1 MVQAVLFQEVRFEGL
16 EDWPTDAV
24 VMATYS
30 YLDQMEDYSQ
40 FVDEHPFLSLFITP
54 PTPPLIMKYD
64 CSTGLGQV
72 YAATAIA
79 AYNWYYGTDYDT
91 GDHDDLREF
100 WEKLQNDEYNIEM
113 IALVLAYK
121 LSYTGSYDQAMKAYN
136 GSNDDA
142 ERYRLVTMKYYEAF
156 KKYNSSC
163 GE

>member
-1 MVQAVLFQEVRFEGL
+1 
-16 EDWPTDAV
+16 
-24 VMATYS
+24 
-30 YLDQMEDYSQ
+30 MEDYSQ
-40 FVDEHPFLSLFITP
+40 FVDKHPFLSLFITP

-64 CSTGLGQV
+64 CSTGLGQL

-91 GDHDDLREF
+91 GDPDDLREF